1 MYKKLLGVILFA
13 GLMVIGT
20 GRAMAESKN
29 WHDLGEYSVDGKD
42 AIEVA
47 VNRPSVTI
55 IRIVCTEGSV
65 IINSL
70 VVREGGAKDAH
81 SIGKRIEKDKYEL
94 LEIGETKATGFRISH
109 DGRGKYKVQ
118 VR

>member
-1 MYKKLLGVILFA
+1 MGVMLFA
-13 GLMVIGT
+13 GLVMSASSQAI
-20 GRAMAESKN
+20 AERKN
-29 WHDLGEYSVDGKD
+29 WHEVGSYSVDGKD

-47 VNRPSVTI
+47 VDRPSVTL

-65 IINSL
+65 IINTL

-81 SIGKRIEKDKYEL
+81 TVGKRIEKDGYEII
-94 LEIGETKATGFRISH
+94 EIGESKATGFRISH

>member
-1 MYKKLLGVILFA
+1 MYKQIAGAILLA
-13 GLMVIGT
+13 GLVLAGS
-20 GRAMAESKN
+20 GQALAASKN
-29 WHDLGEYSVDGKD
+29 WHDVGDYSVDGKD
-42 AIEVA
+42 AVEVA
-47 VNRPSVTI
+47 VDRPSVTL

-65 IINSL
+65 IINTL
-70 VVREGGAKDAH
+70 VVREGGAKTPH
-81 SIGKRIEKDKYEL
+81 TIGKRIEKDGYEL

>member
-1 MYKKLLGVILFA
+1 MYKQLLGVILFA
-13 GLMVIGT
+13 GLVVMAP
-20 GRAMAESKN
+20 GRASAESKN
-29 WHDLGEYSVDGKD
+29 WHDVGSYAVDGKD

-47 VNRPSVTI
+47 VDRPSVTL

-65 IINSL
+65 IINTL
-70 VVREGGAKDAH
+70 VVREGGAKTPH
-81 SIGKRIEKDKYEL
+81 TVGKRIEKDGYAVI
-94 LEIGETKATGFRISH
+94 EIGESKATGFRISH